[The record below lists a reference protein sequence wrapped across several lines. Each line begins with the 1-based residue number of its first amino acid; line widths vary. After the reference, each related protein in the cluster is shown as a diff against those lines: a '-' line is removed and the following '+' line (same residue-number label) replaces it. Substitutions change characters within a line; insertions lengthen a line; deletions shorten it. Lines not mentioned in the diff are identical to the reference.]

1 MVGTA
6 IAQRF
11 DMIAANFA
19 AGLLGRMDEAKIM
32 FIPGTG
38 FLADAW

>member
-11 DMIAANFA
+11 DMIAAGHLEPALNM
-19 AGLLGRMDEAKIM
+19 GLPELEREA
-32 FIPGTG
+32 
-38 FLADAW
+38 